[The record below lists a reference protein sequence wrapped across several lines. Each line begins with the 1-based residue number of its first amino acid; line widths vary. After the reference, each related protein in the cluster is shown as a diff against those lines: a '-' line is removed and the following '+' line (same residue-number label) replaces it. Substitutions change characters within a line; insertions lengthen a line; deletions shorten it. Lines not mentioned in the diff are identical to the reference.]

1 MAVKASVVLS
11 GLCLSLAAS
20 ATAQMTPVSLDCT
33 TENGDT
39 IGMRVCTELRDEIA
53 RSPHYREISSNTED
67 IHWGLH
73 IVSTATDE
81 SKLVSAESV
90 TITEGAYLQY
100 FIEGYV
106 LVTSQD
112 RVNHQAQTILAALD
126 EQVTAFANKR

>member
-11 GLCLSLAAS
+11 GLCLGLAAS

-53 RSPHYREISSNTED
+53 RSPRYREISSNTED
-67 IHWGLH
+67 THWGLH
-73 IVSTATDE
+73 IVSTTTDE
-81 SKLVSAESV
+81 SKLVSALSV
-90 TITEGAYLQY
+90 TITVGASPQY
-100 FIEGYV
+100 FVEDYV
-106 LVTSQD
+106 LVTGKD

-126 EQVTAFANKR
+126 EQVSTFANRQ